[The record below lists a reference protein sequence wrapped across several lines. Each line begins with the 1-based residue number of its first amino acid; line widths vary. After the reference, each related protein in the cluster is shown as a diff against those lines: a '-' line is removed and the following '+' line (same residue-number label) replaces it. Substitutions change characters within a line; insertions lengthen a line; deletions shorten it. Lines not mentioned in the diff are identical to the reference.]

1 MENPT
6 DPTIKL
12 TTKPSLPR
20 PRIDLKQTFAA
31 LSHPNYRLWFYGQM
45 VSLVGTWMQ
54 STAQGYLIYQLTKSD
69 AYLGYVGF
77 LGGIPSWLLTLY
89 GGVIAD
95 RMPRRNL
102 LVITQTS
109 MMILAFILAGLTFGG
124 VVQPWHI
131 LILAFLLGIA
141 NAFDAPARLAFV
153 PELVDRENLLNAI
166 ALNAI
171 MFNTATAVGPAV
183 AGLAYARFGPAW
195 CFILNGVSFVAVIA
209 ALILMKLKPWV
220 SIKSQTSAIR
230 DMLTGFNYVRNYSIV
245 AILIAGLGM
254 VSLFGLSFATLLPAW
269 AVEMLGGN
277 ATTLGQ
283 LQSARGIGALI
294 AGFMIASLGRF
305 QWKGKLLT
313 IGTFIFPTLII
324 VFSLIHWLPLAMFSL
339 VFLGWSFMLVVNLTN
354 ALVQTQAP
362 DNLRGRVMS
371 VYSFIFFGFMP
382 LGALLAGQAAD
393 RFGEQIT
400 VLVSAIILLCYAV
413 FIYVKIPS
421 FRRLK

>member
-1 MENPT
+1 
-6 DPTIKL
+6 
-12 TTKPSLPR
+12 
-20 PRIDLKQTFAA
+20 
-31 LSHPNYRLWFYGQM
+31 M

-109 MMILAFILAGLTFGG
+109 MMILAFILAGLSFSG

-183 AGLAYARFGPAW
+183 AGLAYARFGPGW
-195 CFILNGVSFVAVIA
+195 CFTLNGISFIAVIA

-220 SIKSQTSAIR
+220 KIKVQTSAIR
-230 DMLTGFNYVRNYSIV
+230 DMLTGFNYVRNHSIV
-245 AILIAGLGM
+245 AVLIAGLGM

-277 ATTLGQ
+277 ASTLGQ

-313 IGTFIFPTLII
+313 LGTFVFPVLIM
-324 VFSLIHWLPLAMFSL
+324 VFSLLHWLPLALLSL
-339 VFLGWSFMLVVNLTN
+339 AVLGWSFMLIVNMTN
-354 ALVQTQAP
+354 GLVQTQTP

-393 RFGEQIT
+393 RFGEQTT
-400 VLVSAIILLCYAV
+400 VLVSAIILLCYAALV
-413 FIYVKIPS
+413 YVKIPS
-421 FRRLK
+421 LRRLK